1 MSKEQKDL
9 TRPPFQKKKRT
20 NHKNKRAC
28 EGEACSPRSKLERW
42 FDRHNHKME
51 FLRTFFGLLTLGLQ
65 AVILLKLFQ
74 FI

>member
-1 MSKEQKDL
+1 MSRNHKDL
-9 TRPPFQKKKRT
+9 TRPPFQKKKGRKAKKDYVGRT
-20 NHKNKRAC
+20 YT
-28 EGEACSPRSKLERW
+28 PRSRLERW

-51 FLRTFFGLLTLGLQ
+51 FLRTLFGLLTLGLQ